1 MVMLL
6 DPVELKDNIINTLN
20 IVFDN
25 NNNYCYYN
33 KNNVNDF
40 IDGFLNNNAY
50 YINLKNIDVENIY
63 NSIKIVIQ
71 NYIMNIIRIKHKFK
85 LQFI

>member
-1 MVMLL
+1 MLL